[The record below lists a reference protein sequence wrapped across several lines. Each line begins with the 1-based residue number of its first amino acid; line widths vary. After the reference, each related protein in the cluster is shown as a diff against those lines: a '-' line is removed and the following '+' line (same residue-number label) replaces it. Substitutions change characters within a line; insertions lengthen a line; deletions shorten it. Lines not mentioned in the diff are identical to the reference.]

1 MASTAK
7 AQRAK
12 HRAFKRFVETDP
24 TTWENLLKEEYEKDG
39 LKYQRRLTPQ
49 ERKERDEAE
58 KKAKAEEQ
66 IRKLSEANGIPVVI
80 GKTEA
85 EIEREAARGARAEAE
100 EAARDAADEAHM

>member
-24 TTWENLLKEEYEKDG
+24 ETWENLLKEEYEKDG
-39 LKYQRRLTPQ
+39 LTYKRRLTPQ
-49 ERKERDEAE
+49 ERKERDDAE
-58 KKAKAEEQ
+58 KKAKVEEQ
-66 IRKLSEANGIPVVI
+66 IRKLSEENGIPVVI

-85 EIEREAARGARAEAE
+85 EIEREVALDVRSEAE
-100 EAARDAADEAHM
+100 EQARDAADQP

>member
-12 HRAFKRFVETDP
+12 HRAFKRFIDEDP
-24 TTWENLLKEEYEKDG
+24 IKWEKMLKEEYEKDG
-39 LKYQRRLTPQ
+39 LTYKRRLTAE

-85 EIEREAARGARAEAE
+85 EIEREVALDARSEAE
-100 EAARDAADEAHM
+100 EQARDAAYDAHM